1 MAISIDEKKLS
12 NRQNKLRKILS
23 SINPKISG
31 AKEVRQDSVVLY
43 AKGLS
48 PTANHT
54 TLFKTNNEK
63 INANYFEVWKLNSNK
78 TWVLQKLYF
87 KIEMKK
93 EFNKYSEIL
102 SFHIDLDIVDDSYKK
117 YPHIHVIHP
126 KFRYIS
132 DAHIP
137 LNLND
142 LCDITNSIEKFDDN
156 LSKILLAI
164 NEEFIMK
171 FKL

>member
-1 MAISIDEKKLS
+1 MAISIDESKLPK
-12 NRQNKLRKILS
+12 RQNKLREILS
-23 SINPKISG
+23 SINPKIAV
-31 AKEVRQDSVVLY
+31 AKEIQQDSVVLY
-43 AKGLS
+43 AKGSS
-48 PTANHT
+48 PANRT
-54 TLFKTNNEK
+54 TLFKTNKEAVK
-63 INANYFEVWKLNSNK
+63 ANYFEIWKLNSNK

-93 EFNKYSEIL
+93 GFNEYSEIL

-126 KFRYIS
+126 LRCIS